1 LMTYKKRWSIETL
14 FGNLK
19 SRGFNLEQTHVTDH
33 ERLEKMVNILA
44 IAVVWA
50 LKVGEWKQKRKP
62 IKIKNTVELISVY
75 NDNQSLPIYI

>member
-50 LKVGEWKQKRKP
+50 LKVGEWKQKR
-62 IKIKNTVELISVY
+62 
-75 NDNQSLPIYI
+75 